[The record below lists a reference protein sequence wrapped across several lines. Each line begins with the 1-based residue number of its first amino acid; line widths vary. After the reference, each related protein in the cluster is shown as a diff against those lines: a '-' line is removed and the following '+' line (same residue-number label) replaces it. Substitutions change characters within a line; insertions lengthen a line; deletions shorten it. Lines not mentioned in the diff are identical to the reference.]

1 MKTKELYLFIVSF
14 IIFSCNG
21 QTPSAPYCDVKA
33 SQAVKTVDVNSYS
46 EKIKAT
52 PNAQILDVRTPEE
65 YATGHI
71 ENSDNVNFLSDSFVL
86 RTDKYDKT
94 KPVFVYCKSGG
105 RSAKAADKLAE
116 LGFTTIYNLEGG
128 ILKWEAAG
136 LAKPDT
142 KIIGIRSQEYADLLK
157 SNKKVLVSF
166 YAPWCAPCKKMEPYI
181 LKMQKEMTDK
191 VVIIRLNADQNKT
204 IMQELK
210 ISELPTLVLYENKT
224 VKWQKSGFV
233 SEEDLKTQLQ

>member
-1 MKTKELYLFIVSF
+1 MNIKHLYLLITSF

-21 QTPSAPYCDVKA
+21 QTSTAFKTIDV
-33 SQAVKTVDVNSYS
+33 TSYS

-52 PNAQILDVRTPEE
+52 PNAQILDVRTPDE

-71 ENSDNVNFLSDSFVL
+71 ENSDNVDWLTESFVL
-86 RTDKYDKT
+86 KTDKYDKT

-105 RSAKAADKLAE
+105 RSAKASEKLAE
-116 LGFTTIYNLEGG
+116 LGFTTVYNLDGG
-128 ILKWEAAG
+128 MLKWEAAG

-142 KIIGIRSQEYADLLK
+142 KIIGVCSQEYAELLK
-157 SNKKVLVSF
+157 SDKKVLVSF

-191 VVIIRLNADQNKT
+191 VVIIRLNADENKT

-210 ISELPTLVLYENKT
+210 ISELPTLVLYENKA